1 MATKAH
7 QSKSRSAGKGA
18 SGGRRAPR
26 RTPKRSTKRDRLVRL
41 LKAKSGREIATLS
54 RALGWLPHTTRAA
67 LTRLRQA
74 GYAIEKLPR
83 RKNGRSRYRIAGE
96 ATKPRP

>member
-7 QSKSRSAGKGA
+7 PSKSRSAGKGT
-18 SGGRRAPR
+18 SVGRRAPR
-26 RTPKRSTKRDRLVRL
+26 RTTKRDRLVRL

-54 RALGWLPHTTRAA
+54 RELGWLPHTTRAA

-83 RKNGRSRYRIAGE
+83 RKNGGSRYRIAGE
-96 ATKPRP
+96 TTKPTP